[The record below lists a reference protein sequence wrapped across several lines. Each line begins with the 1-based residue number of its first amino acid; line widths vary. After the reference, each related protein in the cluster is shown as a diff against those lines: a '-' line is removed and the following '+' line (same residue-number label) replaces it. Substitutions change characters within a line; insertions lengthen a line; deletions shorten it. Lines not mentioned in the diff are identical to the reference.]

1 MISGKIA
8 DISLVIRQVANER
21 NISTQKVSFEEHH
34 DHLSV
39 KCILIVN
46 EK

>member
-21 NISTQKVSFEEHH
+21 NISTQKVSLEEQ
-34 DHLSV
+34 SV
-39 KCILIVN
+39 KCIIIVN